1 MTTTLTPKLVG
12 ARVKRVED
20 RRLLTGQGR
29 YVDDHRPAG
38 TLYAAFLR
46 SPHAHA
52 RIVHVDAAPALAAPG
67 VVAVLTGEEIARLAK
82 PLRAASKMPHYKETA
97 MPALAVGKVR
107 YVGEPVAVVVAE
119 SRYAAEDALDRI
131 AVRYETLPPVTDM
144 EAALANGSPLVHDD
158 VGTNLILRR
167 EFAVGDV
174 DAALRGAEVV
184 VRERFRFY
192 RHAGV
197 CMENRGC
204 LAEYDAGAER
214 LSLHSSTQ
222 CPNILRDCL
231 ADLLDLPE
239 HSVRVVAPDV
249 GGGFG
254 VKTPLYQ
261 EETTAC
267 VLARRLR
274 RPIKWVEDRREDLLT
289 TIHAWD
295 EILDV
300 ELGLKR
306 DGTFVGL
313 RAEVYVDVGAYSIF
327 PWTAAIEPVQ
337 CISFLPGPYVIPNY
351 RGRTHGI
358 ATNKCPMGP
367 YRGVARPVSTFAME
381 GMVDRA
387 ARRMGMDPTE
397 LRIKNYIREFPY
409 KSPSG
414 VVWDSGS
421 FTESMLKAKETL
433 DYGALRAE
441 QERLRAQGRYV
452 GIGIASYVEL
462 TGVGSAIPVAPGM
475 AITTGMEAA
484 TVRVDPSGKVT
495 ALFGIASHG
504 QGLETTLAQVVAGEL
519 GVPFEDVKVLH
530 GDTAVSPY
538 GTGTYAS
545 RSAVIGGGAGILAGR
560 AVREKALAIAAHMLE
575 ANVEDLDLR
584 DGKIYVKGV
593 PQPALTLR
601 DVAKSA
607 YYGVKHI
614 PRDMEPGLESTRF
627 YDPYFGTTSNAT
639 HAAVVE
645 VDPETGRVEIRKF
658 VVIEDCGV
666 VINPMVVEGQAH
678 GGVAQGIGAALLE
691 ELVYDGEGQ
700 LLTGTLMDYVIPS
713 ASEIPSIEVVHLET
727 PSPTALGG
735 FKGMGEGGT
744 IGAPGALANAVAD
757 ALAPFAVEITE
768 MPMTP
773 ERILRLVQAA
783 RQRRRDGM

>member
-1 MTTTLTPKLVG
+1 MTTTVTPKLVG

-29 YVDDHRPAG
+29 YVDDHGPPR
-38 TLYAAFLR
+38 TLHAAFLR

-52 RIVHVDAAPALAAPG
+52 RIARIDMAPAPG
-67 VVAVLTGEEIARLAK
+67 VVAVMAGEEIAGLAK

-97 MPALAVGKVR
+97 MPALALGKVR

-131 AVRYETLPPVTDM
+131 AVDYDPLPPITDM
-144 EAALANGSPLVHDD
+144 EAALADGSALVHDEA
-158 VGTNLILRR
+158 GTNLILQR

-174 DAALRGAEVV
+174 DRALEGAAVV
-184 VRERFRFY
+184 IRERFRFY

-197 CMENRGC
+197 CMENRVC
-204 LAEYDAGAER
+204 LAEYDPGAER
-214 LSLHSSTQ
+214 LTLHSSTQ

-231 ADLLDLPE
+231 ADLLDMPE
-239 HSVRVVAPDV
+239 YNIRVVAPDV

-300 ELGLKR
+300 ELGLTR
-306 DGTFVGL
+306 DGTIVGL
-313 RAEVYVDVGAYSIF
+313 RANVFVDVGAYSIF

-337 CISFLPGPYVIPNY
+337 CISFLPGPYVVPNY

-387 ARRMGMDPTE
+387 ARRLGMDPTE
-397 LRIKNYIREFPY
+397 IRLKNYIRTFPY

-421 FTESMLKAKETL
+421 FYESLLKAREAIE
-433 DYGALRAE
+433 YGALRAE
-441 QERLRAQGRYV
+441 QQRLRAQGKYL
-452 GIGIASYVEL
+452 GIGFASYVEL

-504 QGLETTLAQVVAGEL
+504 QSLETTLAQVVAGEL
-519 GVPFEDVKVLH
+519 GVPMEDVKVLH
-530 GDTAVSPY
+530 GDTGVSPY

-545 RSAVIGGGAGILAGR
+545 RSAVIGGGAGMLAGR
-560 AVREKALAIAAHMLE
+560 AVRDKALAIAAHMLE

-584 DGKIYVKGV
+584 DGSFYVKGV
-593 PQPALTLR
+593 PQARLTLR

-614 PRDMEPGLESTRF
+614 PRGMEPGLEATKF

-645 VDPETGRVEIRKF
+645 VDPDTGHVHIRRF
-658 VVIEDCGV
+658 LVVEDCGV

-691 ELVYDGEGQ
+691 ELVYDAQGQ
-700 LLTGTLMDYVIPS
+700 LTTATLMDYLIPT
-713 ASEIPSIEVVHLET
+713 ASEVPNIEVAHLET

-757 ALAPFAVEITE
+757 ALAPLGVEVRELPI
-768 MPMTP
+768 TP
-773 ERILRLVQAA
+773 ERIVRLVQAA
-783 RQRRRDGM
+783 RYRR

>member
-1 MTTTLTPKLVG
+1 MTTTMTPKLVG

-20 RRLLTGQGR
+20 RRLLTGQGH
-29 YVDDHRPAG
+29 YVDDHRPPR
-38 TLYAAFLR
+38 TLHAAFLR

-52 RIVHVDAAPALAAPG
+52 RIARVDAAPALAAPG
-67 VVAVLTGEEIARLAK
+67 VVAVMTGEGIAGLAK

-97 MPALAVGKVR
+97 MPALALGKVR

-119 SRYAAEDALDRI
+119 SRYDAEDALDRI
-131 AVRYETLPPVTDM
+131 AADYDPLPPITDM
-144 EAALANGSPLVHDD
+144 EAALADGSALVHDEA
-158 VGTNLILRR
+158 GTNLILQR

-174 DAALRGAEVV
+174 DKALEGAEVV
-184 VRERFRFY
+184 IRERFRFY

-197 CMENRGC
+197 CMENRVC
-204 LAEYDAGAER
+204 LAEYDPGAER
-214 LSLHSSTQ
+214 LTLHSSTQ

-231 ADLLDLPE
+231 ADLLDMPE
-239 HSVRVVAPDV
+239 YNIRVVAPDV

-300 ELGLKR
+300 ELGLTR
-306 DGTFVGL
+306 DGTIVGL
-313 RAEVYVDVGAYSIF
+313 RANVFVDVGAYSIF

-337 CISFLPGPYVIPNY
+337 CISFLPGPYVVPHY

-387 ARRMGMDPTE
+387 ARRLGMDPTE
-397 LRIKNYIREFPY
+397 IRLKNYIRTFPY

-421 FTESMLKAKETL
+421 FYESLLKAREAIE
-433 DYGALRAE
+433 YGALRAE
-441 QERLRAQGRYV
+441 QQRLRAQGKYL
-452 GIGIASYVEL
+452 GIGFASYVEL

-504 QGLETTLAQVVAGEL
+504 QSLETTLAQVVAGEL
-519 GVPFEDVKVLH
+519 GVPMEDVKVLH
-530 GDTAVSPY
+530 GDTGVSPY

-545 RSAVIGGGAGILAGR
+545 RSAVIGGGAGMLAGR
-560 AVREKALAIAAHMLE
+560 AVRDKALAIAAHMLE

-584 DGKIYVKGV
+584 DGSFYVKGV
-593 PQPALTLR
+593 PQARLTLR

-614 PRDMEPGLESTRF
+614 PRGMEPGLEATKF

-645 VDPETGRVEIRKF
+645 VDPDTGHVHIRRF
-658 VVIEDCGV
+658 LVVEDCGV

-691 ELVYDGEGQ
+691 ELVYDAQGQ
-700 LLTGTLMDYVIPS
+700 LTTATLMDYLIPT
-713 ASEIPSIEVVHLET
+713 ASEVPNIEVAHLET

-757 ALAPFAVEITE
+757 ALAPLGVEVRELPI
-768 MPMTP
+768 TP
-773 ERILRLVQAA
+773 ERIVRLVQAA
-783 RQRRRDGM
+783 RYRR

>member
-1 MTTTLTPKLVG
+1 MTTTMTPKLVG

-20 RRLLTGQGR
+20 RRLLTGQGH
-29 YVDDHRPAG
+29 YVDDHRPPR
-38 TLYAAFLR
+38 TLHAAFLR

-52 RIVHVDAAPALAAPG
+52 RIARVDAAPALAAPG
-67 VVAVLTGEEIARLAK
+67 VVAVMTGEGIAGLAK

-97 MPALAVGKVR
+97 MPALALGKVR

-119 SRYAAEDALDRI
+119 SRYDAEDALDRI
-131 AVRYETLPPVTDM
+131 AADYDPLPPITDM
-144 EAALANGSPLVHDD
+144 EAALADGSALVHDEAD
-158 VGTNLILRR
+158 TNLILQR

-174 DAALRGAEVV
+174 DKALEGAPVV
-184 VRERFRFY
+184 IRERFRFY

-197 CMENRGC
+197 CMENRVC
-204 LAEYDAGAER
+204 LAEYDPGAER
-214 LSLHSSTQ
+214 LTLHSSTQ

-231 ADLLDLPE
+231 ADLLDMPE
-239 HSVRVVAPDV
+239 YNIRVVAPDV

-300 ELGLKR
+300 ELGLTR
-306 DGTFVGL
+306 DGTIVGL
-313 RAEVYVDVGAYSIF
+313 RANVFVDVGAYSIF

-337 CISFLPGPYVIPNY
+337 CISFLPGPYVVPNY

-387 ARRMGMDPTE
+387 ARRLGMDPTE
-397 LRIKNYIREFPY
+397 IRLKNYIRTFPY

-421 FTESMLKAKETL
+421 FYESLLKAREAI

-441 QERLRAQGRYV
+441 QQRLRAQGKYL
-452 GIGIASYVEL
+452 GIGFASYVEL

-504 QGLETTLAQVVAGEL
+504 QSLETTLAQVVAGEL
-519 GVPFEDVKVLH
+519 GVPMEDVKVLH
-530 GDTAVSPY
+530 GDTGVSPY

-545 RSAVIGGGAGILAGR
+545 RSAVIGGGAGMLAGR
-560 AVREKALAIAAHMLE
+560 AVRDKALAIAAHMLE

-584 DGKIYVKGV
+584 DGSFYVKGV
-593 PQPALTLR
+593 PQARLTLR

-614 PRDMEPGLESTRF
+614 PRGMEPGLEATKF

-645 VDPETGRVEIRKF
+645 VDPDTGHVHIRRF
-658 VVIEDCGV
+658 LVVEDCGV

-691 ELVYDGEGQ
+691 ELVYDAQGQ
-700 LLTGTLMDYVIPS
+700 LTTATLMDYLIPT
-713 ASEIPSIEVVHLET
+713 ASEVPNIEVAHLET

-757 ALAPFAVEITE
+757 ALAPLGVEVRELPI
-768 MPMTP
+768 TP
-773 ERILRLVQAA
+773 ERIVRLVQAA
-783 RQRRRDGM
+783 RYRR